1 MIIIRN
7 FEIRLKNKDNKYVEL
22 LNKYN
27 NTKVIYNKALENFEI
42 LNMRI
47 DNFEKSTDKSEV
59 VINEM
64 ILEL

>member
-1 MIIIRN
+1 MY
-7 FEIRLKNKDNKYVEL
+7 D
-22 LNKYN
+22 
-27 NTKVIYNKALENFEI
+27 KALENFEI

>member
-1 MIIIRN
+1 
-7 FEIRLKNKDNKYVEL
+7 
-22 LNKYN
+22 
-27 NTKVIYNKALENFEI
+27 
-42 LNMRI
+42 MRI